1 MSLANLGELLS
12 TISAKILPDVEFGL
26 PSGRPPTP
34 RESISR
40 AREEWLA
47 ARNYFDTVSDP
58 DLVDHAI
65 YLLGAAE
72 RKYMYLLKRAKREGL
87 DSPSF

>member
-1 MSLANLGELLS
+1 LGELLN
-12 TISAKILPDVEFGL
+12 TISAKILPEFEFGL
-26 PSGRPPTP
+26 PSGHPPSP
-34 RESISR
+34 RESIAH

-47 ARNYFDTVSDP
+47 ARNYFNSVSDP

-72 RKYMYLLKRAKREGL
+72 RKYMYLLKRAKHEGV

>member
-1 MSLANLGELLS
+1 MASLGEILNN
-12 TISAKILPDVEFGL
+12 ISSRLLPDIELGL
-26 PSGRPPTP
+26 PTGQVPTP
-34 RESISR
+34 RESVTR
-40 AREEWLA
+40 ARDEWLA
-47 ARNYFDTVSDP
+47 AKNYFEMVSDP

-65 YLLGAAE
+65 YLLEAAE